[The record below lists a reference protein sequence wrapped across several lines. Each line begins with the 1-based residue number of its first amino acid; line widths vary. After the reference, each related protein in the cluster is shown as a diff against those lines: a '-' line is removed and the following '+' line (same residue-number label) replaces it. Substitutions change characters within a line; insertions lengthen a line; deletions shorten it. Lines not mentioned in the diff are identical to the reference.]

1 MRTAK
6 IDRKTK
12 ETDIYLELCLDGI
25 GKRQVEIGIGFL
37 EHMLELFASHG
48 NFDLTVKCSGDINV
62 DYHHT
67 VEDIGICLGKAISK
81 ALNDKKGIRR
91 YASVTIPM
99 DEALTTVSLD
109 LSGRPYLVYNVDIS
123 GKSGDFDVE
132 LIEEFFRAVST
143 YGGITLHINN
153 LYGGNNHH
161 IIESAFKAFTRALSE
176 ASEIISDNIPSSK
189 GMLE

>member
-1 MRTAK
+1 
-6 IDRKTK
+6 
-12 ETDIYLELCLDGI
+12 
-25 GKRQVEIGIGFL
+25 
-37 EHMLELFASHG
+37 
-48 NFDLTVKCSGDINV
+48 
-62 DYHHT
+62 
-67 VEDIGICLGKAISK
+67 
-81 ALNDKKGIRR
+81 
-91 YASVTIPM
+91 M